1 MALIQPPMMVHGG
14 THPARAMRMMI
25 RDLAR
30 GNAGVT
36 EGNDLRVSPLPTP
49 GAGVRV
55 GDGSAV
61 VRGASW
67 AQGSYTQYNVG
78 DAIVPIAPTGASA
91 RSDLVTLRIED
102 PEYEGTRDPLTQDI
116 GYFHVVSG
124 VSASTTAPP
133 AGMTAIP
140 LARID
145 IPANTA
151 TITSAMIK
159 ELRSI
164 ANPRKDRRI
173 YTASPPGDQNWA
185 GNAKGTFVAWPP
197 AAKWTIAVPP
207 WATTV
212 RVVMT
217 IAGVQVLKG
226 GIWAYFAWRL
236 GPSVQGQ
243 GVTADTGKS
252 DGSERLNLISADTQT
267 VPALLRG
274 TNQPLTA
281 LMGLDSDQAGV
292 LQADVATT
300 AVCDIEFSEGVV

>member
-14 THPARAMRMMI
+14 VHPARAMRMMI

-30 GNAGVT
+30 GSSGVT
-36 EGNDLRVSPLPTP
+36 EGNDLRVSPLSTP

-78 DAIVPIAPTGASA
+78 DAIVPIAPTGAAA
-91 RSDLVTLRIED
+91 RSDLVTLRVED

-124 VSASTTAPP
+124 VSANTTTSPD
-133 AGMTAIP
+133 GMTAIP

-151 TITSAMIK
+151 TVTGWMIK
-159 ELRSI
+159 DLRSI
-164 ANPRKDRRI
+164 ANPRKDRRL
-173 YTASPPGDQNWA
+173 YTASPPVDQNWA
-185 GNAKGTFVAWPP
+185 GNASGTYVAWPP
-197 AAKWTIAVPP
+197 AARWTIAVPP

-212 RVVMT
+212 RVVLT

-226 GIWAYFAWRL
+226 GIWSYFSWTL
-236 GPSVQGQ
+236 GTVRGQ

-252 DGSERLNLISADTQT
+252 DGSERINLISADTQA
-267 VPALLRG
+267 VPAALRG
-274 TNQPLTA
+274 TNQPLFA
-281 LMGLDSDQAGV
+281 LMALNSNEAGV

>member
-14 THPARAMRMMI
+14 VHPARAMRMMI

-30 GNAGVT
+30 GSSGVT
-36 EGNDLRVSPLPTP
+36 EGNDLRVSPLTTP

-78 DAIVPIAPTGASA
+78 DAVVPIAPTGASA
-91 RSDLVTLRIED
+91 RSDLVTLRVED

-145 IPANTA
+145 VPSNTA

-159 ELRSI
+159 DLRSI
-164 ANPRKDRRI
+164 ANPRKERSL
-173 YTASPPGDQNWA
+173 YTASPSGDQNWA
-185 GNAKGTFVAWPP
+185 GNPIGTFVAWPP
-197 AAKWTIAVPP
+197 AARWNITVPP

-212 RVVMT
+212 RIVLN

-226 GIWAYFAWRL
+226 GIWAHSAWRL
-236 GPSVQGQ
+236 GVVQGQ
-243 GVTADTGKS
+243 SVTAETGTT
-252 DGSERLNLISADTQT
+252 DGSERIHLISADTRSI
-267 VPALLRG
+267 PAAMRG
-274 TNQPLTA
+274 TVQPLNA
-281 LMGLDSDQAGV
+281 MIALDSDQAGV
-292 LQADVATT
+292 LQADVVTT
-300 AVCDIEFSEGVV
+300 AICDVDFSEGVV